1 MNTRLAATAGALAFL
16 AALSL
21 RPSMAAEQSGTL
33 TFVVRDWFT
42 AMYESRFMDEC
53 PEGLNVGND
62 EYWWRGLSKKD
73 RARLTEDGLVQTLNR
88 HNLAVARGPKGEDV
102 CLIPTLVKDPPLRV
116 VEGKLAYGENL
127 DGTTDGH
134 ATAKTCKHTKFTTP
148 DGKAGI
154 DNQLYRLVG
163 CTYGWRKGGLVDLNA
178 NEMRGTSGLGMILIE
193 ITGVKDPRNSDDVT
207 VSFYRSIDQYTLDS
221 NGRPLPFSTY
231 RIDTLDGKA
240 LYGDSLKGRIKDG
253 VLTTARGDVTIPYY
267 GTNNFM
273 RPVIKDMGLR
283 LEIAADGATASGM
296 ITGYYDMERF
306 LYSVGST
313 GQVIQ
318 TAQFSCPAMYVAAHK
333 LADGYPDP
341 KTGECTM
348 LSGAFKIT
356 AYSAFVLHPERDK
369 RQAAR

>member
-1 MNTRLAATAGALAFL
+1 MRRFAA
-16 AALSL
+16 AALGMLSL
-21 RPSMAAEQSGTL
+21 NAVSAPVVAQDPATL
-33 TFVVRDWFT
+33 SFVIRDWYT
-42 AMYESRFMDEC
+42 AMHESKFMDEC
-53 PEGLNVGND
+53 PEGLNVGN
-62 EYWWRGLSKKD
+62 EAYWWYELPRKE
-73 RARLTEDGLVQTLNR
+73 RAEITENGFKSHASR
-88 HNLAVARGPKGEDV
+88 YIMEMARGPNQEDV
-102 CLIPTLVKDPPLRV
+102 CMNPTSIFDPPLRV
-116 VEGKLAYGENL
+116 VEGRFGYGENL
-127 DGTTDGH
+127 DGTEDGH
-134 ATAKTCKHTKFTTP
+134 ATAKTCAHKKFVSP
-148 DGKAGI
+148 DGKTGI
-154 DNQLYRLVG
+154 DNQMYRLVG
-163 CTYGWRKGGLVDLNA
+163 CTFGWRKSGMVELNA
-178 NEMRGTSGLGMILIE
+178 NESRGTSGLGMILIE

>member
-53 PEGLNVGND
+53 PEGLNIGND

-116 VEGKLAYGENL
+116 VEGKLAYGDNL
-127 DGTTDGH
+127 DGTTDGR

-193 ITGVKDPRNSDDVT
+193 ITGVDNPRNDDDVT
-207 VSFYRSIDQYTLDS
+207 VTFYRSIDQFALDS
-221 NGRPLPFSTY
+221 AGTPLPFSTY
-231 RIDTLDGKA
+231 RIETVDGKPRYA
-240 LYGDSLKGRIKDG
+240 DSVKGKIVNG
-253 VLTTARGDVTIPYY
+253 VLETGRGDVRLPFY
-267 GTNNFM
+267 GNYNFIN
-273 RPVIKDMGLR
+273 PVIKDLGLK
-283 LEIAADGATASGM
+283 LEIAEDGRTATGM
-296 ITGYYDMERF
+296 VTGYYDVESFMHYVSG
-306 LYSVGST
+306 LGVAI
-313 GQVIQ
+313 VISY
-318 TAQFSCPAMYVAAHK
+318 FSCNAMYEAAQK

-341 KTGECTM
+341 KTGACTM
-348 LSGAFKIT
+348 LSSAFKIN
-356 AYSAFVLHPERDK
+356 AFAAFALHPEK
-369 RQAAR
+369 QSRQAAR